1 MLYLKTLPTIS
12 PNELQAV
19 GYRGQDLAFL
29 ASNQMPIASSFV
41 VLSNAYD
48 EVVRLNNLKY
58 KFDYIMSH
66 AQENIHSTL
75 VNAYSGV
82 RKAMLEAKFPPG
94 METELKDLY
103 ESISSPVAIGELTT
117 ERLPVRVI
125 VSMTRLDDPENND
138 TIIQNVNSYEEL
150 LTAVRE
156 AFALVHHPS
165 QLGPRM
171 REKFPDSRL
180 KVALIVQ
187 VMEEPVTSC
196 HAYSALPQDHKK
208 IYLQTY
214 YGQLDVRNKITKDYY
229 AISKESFKIVA
240 SHVRDQPTMLERD
253 EKRELVVTPLAK
265 GKSDKVNDRELIEL
279 GRLTKKAERLLQTPV
294 KIFFSSRNDTH
305 DILWINRLGFD
316 VLIGDEAAPE
326 PAVEA
331 AIPEPV
337 TPEPTE
343 PIMTPTTAE
352 PLVTAPVAVTP
363 PVTPPVAPPVAPAQ
377 PVEPA
382 PIPQVEEFK
391 QEIEQVSETLIEQED
406 FIVPEEKNVSAKL
419 LSASMKLLHQT
430 IERKYKSMFADAPEA
445 NLAEMIS
452 KLNDAFIF
460 SRPADAALL
469 LQAEEAAKSDGSLPE
484 EQYTKTIEE
493 ITFLLSYA

>member
-75 VNAYSGV
+75 VNTYSGV

-138 TIIQNVNSYEEL
+138 TIIQNVNNYDEL

-171 REKFPDSRL
+171 REKFQDSRL

-326 PAVEA
+326 PIVEVVMSEPA
-331 AIPEPV
+331 AEPVKPEPIVSEPIATPIVSEPVAIPQV
-337 TPEPTE
+337 
-343 PIMTPTTAE
+343 IA
-352 PLVTAPVAVTP
+352 
-363 PVTPPVAPPVAPAQ
+363 APAQ
-377 PVEPA
+377 PVEPT
-382 PIPQVEEFK
+382 PSTQVEEFK

-419 LSASMKLLHQT
+419 LNASMKLLHQA
-430 IERKYKSMFADAPEA
+430 IERKYKSMFADAPQA

-469 LQAEEAAKSDGSLPE
+469 LQAEEAVKSDGTLPE